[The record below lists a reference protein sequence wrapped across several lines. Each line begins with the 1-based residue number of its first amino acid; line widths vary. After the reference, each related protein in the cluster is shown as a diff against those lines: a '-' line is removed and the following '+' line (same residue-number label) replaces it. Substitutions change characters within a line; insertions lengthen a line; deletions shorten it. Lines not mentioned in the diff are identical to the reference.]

1 METDEHPEKIR
12 AAKRQSYHVT
22 IKTKDETI
30 HKLKE
35 QNLDIAK
42 EVSVRNIA
50 ETQNVVPFP
59 DREFDCTVFRIPGK
73 KAESTASNDINIK
86 MKHLNKLKNTTQRYQ
101 QRLVLLRKEYQ
112 RLKPENEHCPPP
124 ANFHD
129 REDEETARFLRSL
142 EIQMEK
148 TGFQCS
154 QAVFNLRDHQKL
166 IALVQGGSMA
176 CKSRSGHLD
185 TEIQKNK
192 TTLHQLQAKNNKTQL
207 ANKAVQA
214 KSQQLKELYDEEES
228 KRELN
233 LIAHRKKAQEAACK
247 DVSPESDD
255 DNQDTHILYKDF
267 KTVTADIAQVTKL
280 IRTFEASLKNIK
292 LVVGESENQDSK
304 IILSTLKLVGT
315 WIQKRERHSQLE
327 KQKKENDIVLQG
339 LRKQRDLLLSTFKQI
354 DLSYSL
360 KRYNEQQELAEQ
372 SRCSAVAVE
381 LRSHLDLFT
390 TIKERIGYLAD
401 KLQHVTLSEDRVT
414 SASAD
419 SYELVLEQLSMCVEK
434 LQVLKDDLKGGDLA
448 ALRKEMKEIN
458 DSIEK
463 RLPSYNNRINLPE
476 PELK

>member
-1 METDEHPEKIR
+1 METDEHTEKIR

-42 EVSVRNIA
+42 EISVRNIA

-59 DREFDCTVFRIPGK
+59 DRDFDCTVFRIPGK

-101 QRLVLLRKEYQ
+101 QRLVLLRKEHQ

-124 ANFHD
+124 PNFHD
-129 REDEETARFLRSL
+129 REEEETARFLRSL

-166 IALVQGGSMA
+166 IALVQGGSMT

-192 TTLHQLQAKNNKTQL
+192 AALHQLQAKNNKTQL
-207 ANKAVQA
+207 ANKALQA
-214 KSQQLKELYDEEES
+214 KSQQLKELYDEEEN

-233 LIAHRKKAQEAACK
+233 LIAHRKKAQEAARK

-255 DNQDTHILYKDF
+255 DKQDTHILYKDF
-267 KTVTADIAQVTKL
+267 KTVTANIAQVTKL

-292 LVVGESENQDSK
+292 LVVGESENQ
-304 IILSTLKLVGT
+304 KLVGT
-315 WIQKRERHSQLE
+315 LIQKRERHSQLE
-327 KQKKENDIVLQG
+327 KQKKENDVVLHG
-339 LRKQRDLLLSTFKQI
+339 LRKQRDLLLSEFKQI
-354 DLSYSL
+354 DFSYSL
-360 KRYNEQQELAEQ
+360 KLYNEQQELAEQ

-390 TIKERIGYLAD
+390 NIKERIGYLAD
-401 KLQHVTLSEDRVT
+401 KLQHITLSEDRVT

-463 RLPSYNNRINLPE
+463 RLPSYNTRINLPE
-476 PELK
+476 PGLERHEGGG